1 MLPNKYRWLSLA
13 GVVMLTSSAYSFKND
28 YFEISKNL
36 EIFTNIVKEI
46 NASYV
51 DEIDPNKFIR
61 SGIDGMMN
69 SLDPYT
75 DFIPEEDLDSYK
87 MTTTGRYGGVGALIK
102 TEGDYV
108 VISEPYEGF
117 PADKA
122 GLRAGDKLLEIDG
135 QSVKKKNTEEVSKM
149 LKGKPN
155 TEVKLLIE
163 RPGDSKPITKSVLRQ
178 EIHIK
183 SVPYYGTLNDSKTGY
198 IRLTQFTEDCS
209 KDVANALRE
218 LKEKNKIQSVIL
230 DLRGNPGGL
239 LNEAVDVANIFIPKN
254 KEVVS
259 TRGKRREW
267 DKSYKTENEP
277 VDLQIPL
284 TVLILSLIHI

>member
-117 PADKA
+117 PA
-122 GLRAGDKLLEIDG
+122 
-135 QSVKKKNTEEVSKM
+135 
-149 LKGKPN
+149 
-155 TEVKLLIE
+155 
-163 RPGDSKPITKSVLRQ
+163 
-178 EIHIK
+178 
-183 SVPYYGTLNDSKTGY
+183 
-198 IRLTQFTEDCS
+198 
-209 KDVANALRE
+209 
-218 LKEKNKIQSVIL
+218 VIFG
-230 DLRGNPGGL
+230 RN
-239 LNEAVDVANIFIPKN
+239 
-254 KEVVS
+254 
-259 TRGKRREW
+259 
-267 DKSYKTENEP
+267 
-277 VDLQIPL
+277 
-284 TVLILSLIHI
+284 

>member
-87 MTTTGRYGGVGALIK
+87 MTTTGRYGGK
-102 TEGDYV
+102 
-108 VISEPYEGF
+108 
-117 PADKA
+117 
-122 GLRAGDKLLEIDG
+122 
-135 QSVKKKNTEEVSKM
+135 
-149 LKGKPN
+149 
-155 TEVKLLIE
+155 
-163 RPGDSKPITKSVLRQ
+163 
-178 EIHIK
+178 
-183 SVPYYGTLNDSKTGY
+183 
-198 IRLTQFTEDCS
+198 
-209 KDVANALRE
+209 
-218 LKEKNKIQSVIL
+218 
-230 DLRGNPGGL
+230 
-239 LNEAVDVANIFIPKN
+239 
-254 KEVVS
+254 
-259 TRGKRREW
+259 
-267 DKSYKTENEP
+267 
-277 VDLQIPL
+277 
-284 TVLILSLIHI
+284 